1 MPFTRLTAVLPT
13 TTLILHYCLQIM
25 PYVTALT
32 QDLSLPVR
40 AALSDTCMAL
50 SPKLGQEHTVRS
62 VLPMLQHF
70 LRDESSE
77 VHILLPE

>member
-1 MPFTRLTAVLPT
+1 M
-13 TTLILHYCLQIM
+13 QIM

-77 VHILLPE
+77 VYLTFIAILQH